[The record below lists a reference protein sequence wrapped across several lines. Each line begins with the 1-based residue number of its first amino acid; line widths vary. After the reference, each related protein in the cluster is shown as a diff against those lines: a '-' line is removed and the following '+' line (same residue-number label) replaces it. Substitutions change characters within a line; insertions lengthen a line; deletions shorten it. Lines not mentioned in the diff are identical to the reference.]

1 MTVDPVAATRASYE
15 QVALDYQARTTNP
28 DPDFVAFRD
37 RFATAV
43 SGLVADVGCGPG
55 QHAEALRDCGLQVV
69 GVDLTTAMLE
79 LTAARGIPA
88 VQGDLRALPLRAGAF
103 DGLWSSASLLHVPR
117 PDVPATLASWHALLR
132 PGGVLGLS
140 TSLGSQDGWEVVPY
154 ATPKPVY
161 EDLHRWFV
169 HHDQTE
175 LLEMLSVAGFT
186 VTEASRR
193 TSQREWLMVLA
204 TA

>member
-1 MTVDPVAATRASYE
+1 MTIDPVAATRASYE

-28 DPDFVAFRD
+28 DPDFVAFRN
-37 RFATAV
+37 RFAAAV
-43 SGLVADVGCGPG
+43 QGRVADLGCGPG
-55 QHAEALRDCGLQVV
+55 QHAQALRATGLDVV
-69 GVDLTTAMLE
+69 GVDLTTAMLQ

-103 DGLWSSASLLHVPR
+103 GGLWSSASLLHVPR
-117 PDVPATLASWHALLR
+117 FDVPATLGSWHTLLR
-132 PGGVLGLS
+132 SGGVLGLS
-140 TSLGSQDGWEVVPY
+140 TSLGNQDGWEVVPY

-169 HHDQTE
+169 HHDEGE
-175 LLEMLSVAGFT
+175 LLDMLTEAGFT
-186 VTEASRR
+186 VTEATRR